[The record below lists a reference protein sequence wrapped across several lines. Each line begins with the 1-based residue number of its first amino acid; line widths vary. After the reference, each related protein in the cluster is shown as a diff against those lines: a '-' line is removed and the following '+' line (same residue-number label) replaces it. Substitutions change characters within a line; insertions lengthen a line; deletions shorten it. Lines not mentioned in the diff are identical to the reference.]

1 MTGLVENQLKGVIFD
16 LDGVLVTTDVFHFK
30 AWKKLADDLGMEF
43 NEEINHQ
50 LRGVSRVE
58 SLKRIYR
65 HNNRELP
72 DEKTFNEQMTKKNE
86 MYKEAISTMKPQ
98 DVLPGSIELLTGL
111 LEKGVKCAIASASKN
126 TPVVLRQTGL
136 DQYVQAVA
144 DGNQITHSKP
154 HPEVFLL
161 AARKLGVD
169 PNCCIGIED
178 AESGVEAI
186 QRAEMV
192 SIGIGAQAKK
202 ADMVVDS
209 VAELSADGMISFFQ
223 TKKNQGSK

>member
-1 MTGLVENQLKGVIFD
+1 MTDAAENQLKGVIFD
-16 LDGVLVTTDVFHFK
+16 LDGVLVTTDVFHYK
-30 AWKKLADDLGMEF
+30 AWKMLADELGLEF

-72 DEKTFNEQMTKKNE
+72 DEETFTAQMTKKNE
-86 MYKEAISTMKPQ
+86 KYREAIAGMKPE
-98 DVLPGSIELLTGL
+98 DVLPGSIELLEGL
-111 LEKGVKCAIASASKN
+111 LAKGIKCAIASASKN
-126 TPVVLRQTGL
+126 TPLVLKQTKL

-144 DGNQITHSKP
+144 DGNQITNSKP

-161 AARKLGVD
+161 AAEKLGVD
-169 PNCCIGIED
+169 PAHCIGIED

-186 QRAEMV
+186 RRAEMI
-192 SIGIGAQAKK
+192 SIGIGSQGKK
-202 ADMVVDS
+202 ADKVVDS
-209 VAELSADGMISFFQ
+209 VAELSADGMVAFFNE
-223 TKKNQGSK
+223 KRG

>member
-1 MTGLVENQLKGVIFD
+1 MTDAAENQLKGVIFD
-16 LDGVLVTTDVFHFK
+16 LDGVLVTTDVFHYK
-30 AWKKLADDLGMEF
+30 AWKMLADELGLEF
-43 NEEINHQ
+43 NEDINHQ

-72 DEKTFNEQMTKKNE
+72 DEETFNAQMTKKNE
-86 MYKEAISTMKPQ
+86 KYKEAISTMKPE
-98 DVLPGSIELLTGL
+98 DVLPGSVELLKAL
-111 LEKGVKCAIASASKN
+111 LSKGIKCAIASASKN
-126 TPVVLRQTGL
+126 TPLVLKQTKL

-161 AARKLGVD
+161 AAQKLGVE
-169 PNCCIGIED
+169 PANCIGIED

-192 SIGIGAQAKK
+192 SIGIGSQGKK
-202 ADMVVDS
+202 ADMVVES
-209 VAELSADGMISFFQ
+209 VAELSADGMISFF
-223 TKKNQGSK
+223 NDIRG